1 IEIPHRR
8 SRRVPVR
15 VAVKIDAGSQVFE
28 GETENLSC
36 GGAMVRLDRELKTGA
51 EIFIELTDPRTS
63 RVIPLEARVVW
74 AQAGPRAVGL
84 AFHPPSGDARQALDA
99 LVLWEVVPND
109 EGLLRVY
116 LEGEFIEPTD
126 FSGLRQRLSGTVDF
140 DAAGI
145 RYINSHGARRWIT

>member
-1 IEIPHRR
+1 
-8 SRRVPVR
+8 
-15 VAVKIDAGSQVFE
+15 
-28 GETENLSC
+28 
-36 GGAMVRLDRELKTGA
+36 A

-74 AQAGPRAVGL
+74 AQAGSRAVGL

-116 LEGEFIEPTD
+116 LEGEFIEPTH
-126 FSGLRQRLSGTVDF
+126 FSGLRQRLSGTGDF

-145 RYINSHGARRWIT
+145 RYINSHGARRWITFTEELGGLHHYTFSRCSVAFITQASLVANFLGRGTVTSFFA